1 MSLTVR
7 AFTAF
12 LLSLLPLAHASA
24 EQWPTRPIRFIVSQ
38 AAGGTPDI
46 ICRLISEKLS
56 LALGQ
61 PVVVEDKPGGSN
73 IVGAVAAARAPA
85 DGYTLFFA
93 TAAALVSNPYT
104 FKSLPYDAQKDF
116 EPVSMVAK
124 NPFMILV
131 HPSVP
136 ASTLDELFAYDKAH
150 PGTLSSA
157 TDGTRNFSGILA
169 TWLNKASGANIL
181 QVPYAKMP
189 QGVQDTLAGR
199 TQVTILAIPSA
210 APYIRSGGLKPIGV
224 SWPKRLPQYP
234 QVPSI
239 AETYPGVELTGWFVV
254 AAPAGTPA
262 EIVTRL
268 NRELDKILKAPEMAN
283 KLEEF
288 GFYTE
293 GADTPEGTAAFVRS
307 QYKLWG
313 KVTREI
319 GLEPE

>member
-1 MSLTVR
+1 MSLAIRALTALLLTV
-7 AFTAF
+7 
-12 LLSLLPLAHASA
+12 LPLAQASA
-24 EQWPTRPIRFIVSQ
+24 EQWPARPIRFIVSQ

-46 ICRLISEKLS
+46 ICRLISEQLS
-56 LALGQ
+56 LGLGH
-61 PVVVEDKPGGSN
+61 PVIVEDKPGGSN

-104 FKSLPYDAQKDF
+104 FKSLPYDPQKDF
-116 EPVSMVAK
+116 VPISMVAK
-124 NPFMILV
+124 NPFLILV
-131 HPSVP
+131 HPSVK
-136 ASTLDELFAYDKAH
+136 ANTLEELFALDKAH

-199 TQVTILAIPSA
+199 TQMTILAIPSA
-210 APYIRSGGLKPIGV
+210 APHVQSGGLRPIGI
-224 SWPKRLPQYP
+224 SWPKRLPQYAN
-234 QVPSI
+234 VPSI
-239 AETYPGVELTGWFVV
+239 AESYPGVELTGWFVV

-262 EIVTRL
+262 EVVARL
-268 NRELDKILKAPEMAN
+268 NRELDKILKAPEMVK

-293 GADTPEGTAAFVRS
+293 GADTPEGTAAFVRA
-307 QYKLWG
+307 QYALWG

>member
-1 MSLTVR
+1 MSLAVR
-7 AFTAF
+7 ALTGFLLA
-12 LLSLLPLAHASA
+12 LLSLAQANA
-24 EQWPTRPIRFIVSQ
+24 EQWPTRPIHFIVSQ

-46 ICRLISEKLS
+46 ICRLISEQLS

-104 FKSLPYDAQKDF
+104 FKSLPYDPQKDF
-116 EPVSMVAK
+116 VPVSMVAK
-124 NPFMILV
+124 NPFLILV
-131 HPSVP
+131 HPGVQ
-136 ASTLDELFAYDKAH
+136 ANTLDELFAYDKAH
-150 PGTLSSA
+150 PGKLSSA

-169 TWLNKASGANIL
+169 TWLNKASGADIL

-199 TQVTILAIPSA
+199 TQMTILAVPSA
-210 APYIRSGGLKPIGV
+210 APHIASGGLKPIGI

-234 QVPSI
+234 NVPSI
-239 AETYPGVELTGWFVV
+239 TETYPGVELTGWFVV
-254 AAPAGTPA
+254 AAPSRTPA
-262 EIVTRL
+262 EIVSRL
-268 NRELDKILKAPEMAN
+268 NRELDKILKAPAMVK

-293 GADTPEGTAAFVRS
+293 GADTPEGTAAFVRA
-307 QYKLWG
+307 QYALWG

>member
-1 MSLTVR
+1 MSHAVR

-12 LLSLLPLAHASA
+12 LLSLLPLAHANA
-24 EQWPTRPIRFIVSQ
+24 EQWPTRPIRFIVSH

-46 ICRLISEKLS
+46 ICRLISERLS

-116 EPVSMVAK
+116 VPVSMVAT
-124 NPFMILV
+124 NPFLILV

-157 TDGTRNFSGILA
+157 TDGTRNFAGILA

-210 APYIRSGGLKPIGV
+210 APHIQNGGLKPIGV

-239 AETYPGVELTGWFVV
+239 AETYPGVELTGWFVI

-307 QYKLWG
+307 QYELWG